1 MEVKYVEKRYLRSH
15 LRTELGTILSR
26 VNPCFQRKISTLRFC
41 NLRESSLLNSQLPI
55 QASASSVTVNTDRL
69 APESDHVFKACTD
82 VETVQ
87 ATTLHVSNS
96 EGVSAI
102 GDNLSE
108 AQIVQEVVNEL
119 IDNVIEAVE
128 AKVPV
133 VKEILH
139 GIHMEG
145 DKLNDKAHEC
155 MLEWDN
161 FGSINPEAASKA
173 EITQEVGNELIDN
186 VTATVEARPTVV
198 RETLNALHLEGDKLN
213 GTAHECMLELDNES
227 AINYPK
233 AVSETVIIQDVV
245 NELVDNVTAT
255 VEAKAPVVRETSN
268 ALHLEGDKFNGTTL
282 EFMLDCD
289 NDSAINPEAAS
300 EAEIIQEVVNE
311 LIDNVTATVEA
322 KAPVV
327 RETSNALHLEGDKFN
342 GTTLEFMLDCDNDS
356 AINPEAASEAEIIQ
370 EVVNELIDNVTAT
383 VEAKAPVVRET
394 LNALHL
400 DDNKLNGTAHECMLE
415 WDNESAINYPE
426 AVSEVEIIQEVV
438 NELVDVT
445 ATVEVKATVV
455 RETSN
460 ALHLEDNELNSTAH
474 ECMLELDNES
484 AINYPKVAS
493 ETEIIQDV
501 VNELIDYVTAT
512 VEAKAPVVRE
522 TLNALHLDDNKLNGT
537 AHECMLE
544 WDNESA
550 INYPEAVS
558 EVEIIQE
565 VVNELVDVTATVE
578 VKATVVRETSNALH
592 LEDNEL
598 NSTAHECMLE
608 LDNESAMNYPKVAS
622 ETEIIQDVVNELV
635 DNVTATV
642 EAKAPVGRET
652 ANALHLE
659 GDKLNGTTLEFMLDC
674 DNKSAINP
682 EAASEAEIIQE
693 VVNELI
699 DNVTATVEVKAPVV
713 RETLNVLHLEGDKLN
728 GTAHESMLEWD
739 NESAINYPEAASEA
753 EIIQNVV
760 NELVDVTA
768 TVETKAP
775 VVRETSD
782 GPHLEGDK
790 FNGTTLELMLQC
802 DNDIAVNPEAA
813 SEAETIQEIVNELID
828 NVTATVE
835 AKAPVVR
842 ETLNALHLEGDKLNG
857 TAHECKL
864 ERDNESAIHYPKPVS
879 EAEIIQEIVNELI
892 DNVTAT
898 VEVKAPVVRETLN
911 ALHLEGDKF
920 NATTLEFML
929 EWDDEG
935 AIQQENAT
943 DSQISQG
950 VINSLVD
957 NVVKLE
963 TQGVPV
969 VLKSFNESLN
979 DLSVEDDKL
988 NGTAHECTLEW
999 ETVGVFEPQTA
1010 SEAESVNAVT
1020 ERNYQEEVVSC
1031 VAHEFSAAKVK
1042 NSAVCKSFP
1051 DFAIELE
1058 SVGGVTE
1065 IPLEEEIVNV
1075 TAQDLTAD
1083 ERTSS
1088 VSELES
1094 ITKAEDI
1101 ASAAETIQ
1109 AVLSELNDLIELE
1122 SDNTVVFEC
1131 ASETLTDIPAEVD
1144 MPSSVIHE
1152 FTLEWEDVRAI
1163 EPERADKFQSVTEV
1177 TETFEKEEVF
1187 SDVEHEFSPAE
1198 VKSRTVSGLDAPELA
1213 FDSQRESAT
1222 ADIFLE
1228 MSHFVKITHESVPAK
1243 KDSAFFSDGSNQMEN
1258 GKDDATIYDEEVHA
1272 AEGKTGN
1279 IISNESS
1286 LELKSVSEIV
1296 QFPLRIKTV
1305 THQLTPE
1312 LQLVSL

>member
-26 VNPCFQRKISTLRFC
+26 VNPCFQRKIRTLRFC
-41 NLRESSLLNSQLPI
+41 NLRDSSLLNSQLPI

-108 AQIVQEVVNEL
+108 AQIVQQVVNEL
-119 IDNVIEAVE
+119 IDNVIAAVE

-198 RETLNALHLEGDKLN
+198 RETLSALHLEDDKLN

-233 AVSETVIIQDVV
+233 AASETVIIQDVV

-370 EVVNELIDNVTAT
+370 EVVNELIDSVTAT

-445 ATVEVKATVV
+445 ATVEAKATVV

-460 ALHLEDNELNSTAH
+460 ALHLEDNELNSIAH

-501 VNELIDYVTAT
+501 VNELVDNVTAT

-522 TLNALHLDDNKLNGT
+522 T
-537 AHECMLE
+537 
-544 WDNESA
+544 
-550 INYPEAVS
+550 
-558 EVEIIQE
+558 
-565 VVNELVDVTATVE
+565 
-578 VKATVVRETSNALH
+578 
-592 LEDNEL
+592 
-598 NSTAHECMLE
+598 
-608 LDNESAMNYPKVAS
+608 
-622 ETEIIQDVVNELV
+622 
-635 DNVTATV
+635 
-642 EAKAPVGRET
+642 

-659 GDKLNGTTLEFMLDC
+659 GDKFNGTTLEFMLDC
-674 DNKSAINP
+674 DNDSAINP

-739 NESAINYPEAASEA
+739 NESASNYPEAASEA

-775 VVRETSD
+775 VVRETSNA
-782 GPHLEGDK
+782 PHLEGDK
-790 FNGTTLELMLQC
+790 FNGTTIEVMLQC

-864 ERDNESAIHYPKPVS
+864 EWDNESAINYPKPVS

-935 AIQQENAT
+935 AIQPENAT

-963 TQGVPV
+963 TQGVPF
-969 VLKSFNESLN
+969 VLKSFNENLN
-979 DLSVEDDKL
+979 DFSVEDDKL

-1010 SEAESVNAVT
+1010 SEVESVNAVT
-1020 ERNYQEEVVSC
+1020 ESSYQEEVVSC
-1031 VAHEFSAAKVK
+1031 VALAFSAAEVE

-1051 DFAIELE
+1051 DFAVELE

-1083 ERTSS
+1083 VRTSS

-1109 AVLSELNDLIELE
+1109 AVLSELNDVIELE
-1122 SDNTVVFEC
+1122 SDNKVVFES
-1131 ASETLTDIPAEVD
+1131 ASEILNDIPAEVD

-1152 FTLEWEDVRAI
+1152 FTLEWEDVSAL
-1163 EPERADKFQSVTEV
+1163 EPERAEKFQSVTEV
-1177 TETFEKEEVF
+1177 TEIFEKEEIC

-1198 VKSRTVSGLDAPELA
+1198 VKSRTVSGLHAPELA
-1213 FDSQRESAT
+1213 FDSQSESAT

-1228 MSHFVKITHESVPAK
+1228 LSHFVKITHESVPAK

-1296 QFPLRIKTV
+1296 QFPLRIKSV

>member
-41 NLRESSLLNSQLPI
+41 NLRDSSLLNSQLPI

-119 IDNVIEAVE
+119 IDNVIAAVE

-233 AVSETVIIQDVV
+233 VASETEIIQDVV

-300 EAEIIQEVVNE
+300 EAEIIQEVFNE

-327 RETSNALHLEGDKFN
+327 RETLNALHLDDNKLNGTAHECMLEWDNESAINYPEAVSEVEIIQEVVNELVDVTATVEAKATVVRETSNALHLEDN
-342 GTTLEFMLDCDNDS
+342 ELNSTAHECMLELDNES
-356 AINPEAASEAEIIQ
+356 PINYPKVASETEIIQ
-370 EVVNELIDNVTAT
+370 DVVNELIDNVTAT

-445 ATVEVKATVV
+445 ATVEAKATVV

-501 VNELIDYVTAT
+501 VNELVDNVTAT

-522 TLNALHLDDNKLNGT
+522 T
-537 AHECMLE
+537 
-544 WDNESA
+544 
-550 INYPEAVS
+550 
-558 EVEIIQE
+558 
-565 VVNELVDVTATVE
+565 
-578 VKATVVRETSNALH
+578 
-592 LEDNEL
+592 
-598 NSTAHECMLE
+598 
-608 LDNESAMNYPKVAS
+608 
-622 ETEIIQDVVNELV
+622 
-635 DNVTATV
+635 
-642 EAKAPVGRET
+642 

-659 GDKLNGTTLEFMLDC
+659 GDKFNGTTLEFMLDC
-674 DNKSAINP
+674 DNDSAINP

-782 GPHLEGDK
+782 APHLEGDK

-813 SEAETIQEIVNELID
+813 SEAETIQEIVNELIE

-864 ERDNESAIHYPKPVS
+864 EWDNESAINYPKPVS
-879 EAEIIQEIVNELI
+879 ETEIIQEIVNELI

-929 EWDDEG
+929 E
-935 AIQQENAT
+935 
-943 DSQISQG
+943 
-950 VINSLVD
+950 
-957 NVVKLE
+957 
-963 TQGVPV
+963 
-969 VLKSFNESLN
+969 
-979 DLSVEDDKL
+979 
-988 NGTAHECTLEW
+988 
-999 ETVGVFEPQTA
+999 
-1010 SEAESVNAVT
+1010 
-1020 ERNYQEEVVSC
+1020 
-1031 VAHEFSAAKVK
+1031 
-1042 NSAVCKSFP
+1042 
-1051 DFAIELE
+1051 
-1058 SVGGVTE
+1058 
-1065 IPLEEEIVNV
+1065 
-1075 TAQDLTAD
+1075 
-1083 ERTSS
+1083 
-1088 VSELES
+1088 
-1094 ITKAEDI
+1094 
-1101 ASAAETIQ
+1101 
-1109 AVLSELNDLIELE
+1109 
-1122 SDNTVVFEC
+1122 
-1131 ASETLTDIPAEVD
+1131 
-1144 MPSSVIHE
+1144 
-1152 FTLEWEDVRAI
+1152 
-1163 EPERADKFQSVTEV
+1163 
-1177 TETFEKEEVF
+1177 
-1187 SDVEHEFSPAE
+1187 
-1198 VKSRTVSGLDAPELA
+1198 
-1213 FDSQRESAT
+1213 
-1222 ADIFLE
+1222 
-1228 MSHFVKITHESVPAK
+1228 
-1243 KDSAFFSDGSNQMEN
+1243 
-1258 GKDDATIYDEEVHA
+1258 
-1272 AEGKTGN
+1272 
-1279 IISNESS
+1279 
-1286 LELKSVSEIV
+1286 
-1296 QFPLRIKTV
+1296 
-1305 THQLTPE
+1305 
-1312 LQLVSL
+1312 

>member
-41 NLRESSLLNSQLPI
+41 NLRDSSLLNSQLPI

-69 APESDHVFKACTD
+69 APECDAVFKACAD

-87 ATTLHVSNS
+87 ATALHVSNS
-96 EGVSAI
+96 EGVLAI

-108 AQIVQEVVNEL
+108 AQIVREIVNEL
-119 IDNVIEAVE
+119 IDNVIVAVE
-128 AKVPV
+128 GKVPV

-139 GIHMEG
+139 GIHLEG

-155 MLEWDN
+155 MLEWNNDS
-161 FGSINPEAASKA
+161 SINPEAASEA
-173 EITQEVGNELIDN
+173 EIIQEVVNELIDN
-186 VTATVEARPTVV
+186 VTATVEAKAPVV
-198 RETLNALHLEGDKLN
+198 RETLNALHLEGDKFN
-213 GTAHECMLELDNES
+213 GTTLEFMLDCDNKS
-227 AINYPK
+227 AINPE
-233 AVSETVIIQDVV
+233 AASEAEIIQEVV
-245 NELVDNVTAT
+245 NELIDNVTAT

-289 NDSAINPEAAS
+289 NKSAINPEAAS

-356 AINPEAASEAEIIQ
+356 AINPEAASEEEIIQ
-370 EVVNELIDNVTAT
+370 DVVNELIDNVTAT

-445 ATVEVKATVV
+445 ATVEAKATVV

-484 AINYPKVAS
+484 AINYPK
-493 ETEIIQDV
+493 
-501 VNELIDYVTAT
+501 N
-512 VEAKAPVVRE
+512 
-522 TLNALHLDDNKLNGT
+522 
-537 AHECMLE
+537 
-544 WDNESA
+544 
-550 INYPEAVS
+550 
-558 EVEIIQE
+558 
-565 VVNELVDVTATVE
+565 
-578 VKATVVRETSNALH
+578 
-592 LEDNEL
+592 
-598 NSTAHECMLE
+598 
-608 LDNESAMNYPKVAS
+608 AS

-642 EAKAPVGRET
+642 EAKAPVVRET
-652 ANALHLE
+652 SNALHLE
-659 GDKLNGTTLEFMLDC
+659 GDKFNGTTLEFMLDC

-782 GPHLEGDK
+782 APHLEGDK
-790 FNGTTLELMLQC
+790 FNGTTLEVMLQC

-864 ERDNESAIHYPKPVS
+864 EWDNESAINYPKPVS

-935 AIQQENAT
+935 AIQPENAT

-963 TQGVPV
+963 TQGVSV
-969 VLKSFNESLN
+969 VLKSFNENLN
-979 DLSVEDDKL
+979 DFSVEDDKL

-1010 SEAESVNAVT
+1010 SEVESVNAVT
-1020 ERNYQEEVVSC
+1020 ESSYQEEVVSC
-1031 VAHEFSAAKVK
+1031 VALAFSAAEVE

-1051 DFAIELE
+1051 DFAVELE

-1083 ERTSS
+1083 VRTSS

-1094 ITKAEDI
+1094 ITKVEDI

-1109 AVLSELNDLIELE
+1109 AVLSELNDVIELE
-1122 SDNTVVFEC
+1122 SDNKVVFES
-1131 ASETLTDIPAEVD
+1131 ASETLNDIPAEVD
-1144 MPSSVIHE
+1144 KPSSVVHE
-1152 FTLEWEDVRAI
+1152 FTLEWEDVSAL
-1163 EPERADKFQSVTEV
+1163 EPERAEKFQSVTEV
-1177 TETFEKEEVF
+1177 TEIFEKEEIC

-1198 VKSRTVSGLDAPELA
+1198 VKSRTVSGLHAPELA
-1213 FDSQRESAT
+1213 FDSQSESAT
-1222 ADIFLE
+1222 ADIPLE
-1228 MSHFVKITHESVPAK
+1228 LSHFAKITHESVPAK
-1243 KDSAFFSDGSNQMEN
+1243 KDSAFFSDGSNQMDN
-1258 GKDDATIYDEEVHA
+1258 GKDDSTIYDDEVQA
-1272 AEGKTGN
+1272 AELKTGN
-1279 IISNESS
+1279 ISTNESS
-1286 LELKSVSEIV
+1286 LELKSVSGIV
-1296 QFPLRIKTV
+1296 EFPLRIKTV
-1305 THQLTPE
+1305 THYLTPE
-1312 LQLVSL
+1312 LQLVSS

>member
-41 NLRESSLLNSQLPI
+41 NLRDSSFLNSQLPI

-119 IDNVIEAVE
+119 IDNVIAAVE

-145 DKLNDKAHEC
+145 DKLNGKAHEC

-233 AVSETVIIQDVV
+233 AASETVIIQDVV

-322 KAPVV
+322 KAPIVRETLNALHLEGDKLNGTAHECMLEWDNVRAIDYPKAASEAEIIQDVV
-327 RETSNALHLEGDKFN
+327 NELIDNVSATVEAKAPIVRETLNALHLEGDRLNGTTHECMLELDNESAINYPEAASETEIIQKVVNELIDNVTATVEAKAPGVRETLNALHLEGDKFNATTLDFMLELDNESAINYPEAASEAEIIQDIVNELVDVTATVEAKAPIVKETSNALHLEGDKFN
-342 GTTLEFMLDCDNDS
+342 GTTLEFMLECDNDS
-356 AINPEAASEAEIIQ
+356 AMNPEAA
-370 EVVNELIDNVTAT
+370 
-383 VEAKAPVVRET
+383 
-394 LNALHL
+394 
-400 DDNKLNGTAHECMLE
+400 
-415 WDNESAINYPE
+415 
-426 AVSEVEIIQEVV
+426 
-438 NELVDVT
+438 
-445 ATVEVKATVV
+445 
-455 RETSN
+455 
-460 ALHLEDNELNSTAH
+460 
-474 ECMLELDNES
+474 
-484 AINYPKVAS
+484 
-493 ETEIIQDV
+493 
-501 VNELIDYVTAT
+501 
-512 VEAKAPVVRE
+512 
-522 TLNALHLDDNKLNGT
+522 
-537 AHECMLE
+537 
-544 WDNESA
+544 
-550 INYPEAVS
+550 
-558 EVEIIQE
+558 
-565 VVNELVDVTATVE
+565 
-578 VKATVVRETSNALH
+578 
-592 LEDNEL
+592 
-598 NSTAHECMLE
+598 
-608 LDNESAMNYPKVAS
+608 
-622 ETEIIQDVVNELV
+622 
-635 DNVTATV
+635 
-642 EAKAPVGRET
+642 
-652 ANALHLE
+652 
-659 GDKLNGTTLEFMLDC
+659 
-674 DNKSAINP
+674 
-682 EAASEAEIIQE
+682 
-693 VVNELI
+693 
-699 DNVTATVEVKAPVV
+699 
-713 RETLNVLHLEGDKLN
+713 
-728 GTAHESMLEWD
+728 
-739 NESAINYPEAASEA
+739 
-753 EIIQNVV
+753 
-760 NELVDVTA
+760 
-768 TVETKAP
+768 
-775 VVRETSD
+775 
-782 GPHLEGDK
+782 
-790 FNGTTLELMLQC
+790 
-802 DNDIAVNPEAA
+802 
-813 SEAETIQEIVNELID
+813 
-828 NVTATVE
+828 
-835 AKAPVVR
+835 
-842 ETLNALHLEGDKLNG
+842 
-857 TAHECKL
+857 
-864 ERDNESAIHYPKPVS
+864 S

-911 ALHLEGDKF
+911 VLHLEGDKF

-935 AIQQENAT
+935 ANQPENAS
-943 DSQISQG
+943 DAQIAQG

-957 NVVKLE
+957 DVVKLE

-969 VLKSFNESLN
+969 VLKSFNENLN

-999 ETVGVFEPQTA
+999 ETVGVFEPPTA

-1020 ERNYQEEVVSC
+1020 ESSYQEEVVSR
-1031 VAHEFSAAKVK
+1031 VAHEFSAAEEK

-1058 SVGGVTE
+1058 SVGGVTA

-1083 ERTSS
+1083 VRTSS

-1109 AVLSELNDLIELE
+1109 AVLSELNDVIELE
-1122 SDNTVVFEC
+1122 SDNKVVFES
-1131 ASETLTDIPAEVD
+1131 ASETLNDIPAEVD
-1144 MPSSVIHE
+1144 KPSSVVHE
-1152 FTLEWEDVRAI
+1152 FTLEWEDVSALK
-1163 EPERADKFQSVTEV
+1163 PERAEKFQSVTEV
-1177 TETFEKEEVF
+1177 TEIFEKEEIF

-1198 VKSRTVSGLDAPELA
+1198 VKSRTVCGLPAPELA
-1213 FDSQRESAT
+1213 FDSQSELST
-1222 ADIFLE
+1222 ADIPLE
-1228 MSHFVKITHESVPAK
+1228 LSHFAKITHESVPAK
-1243 KDSAFFSDGSNQMEN
+1243 KDSAFFSDGSNQMDN
-1258 GKDDATIYDEEVHA
+1258 GKDDSTIYDDEVQA
-1272 AEGKTGN
+1272 AELKTGN
-1279 IISNESS
+1279 ISTNESS
-1286 LELKSVSEIV
+1286 LELKSVSGIV
-1296 QFPLRIKTV
+1296 EFPLRIKTV
-1305 THQLTPE
+1305 THYLTPE
-1312 LQLVSL
+1312 LQLVSS

>member
-26 VNPCFQRKISTLRFC
+26 VNPCFQRKMSTLRFC
-41 NLRESSLLNSQLPI
+41 NLRDSSLLNSQLPI

-119 IDNVIEAVE
+119 IDNVIAAVE

-173 EITQEVGNELIDN
+173 EIIQEVVNELIDN

-198 RETLNALHLEGDKLN
+198 TETFNALHFEGDKLN

-233 AVSETVIIQDVV
+233 VASETVIIQDVV

-255 VEAKAPVVRETSN
+255 VDAKAPVVRETSN

-400 DDNKLNGTAHECMLE
+400 EDDKLNGTAHECMLE

-438 NELVDVT
+438 NKLVDVT
-445 ATVEVKATVV
+445 ATVEAKATVV

-501 VNELIDYVTAT
+501 VNEL
-512 VEAKAPVVRE
+512 
-522 TLNALHLDDNKLNGT
+522 
-537 AHECMLE
+537 
-544 WDNESA
+544 
-550 INYPEAVS
+550 
-558 EVEIIQE
+558 
-565 VVNELVDVTATVE
+565 
-578 VKATVVRETSNALH
+578 
-592 LEDNEL
+592 
-598 NSTAHECMLE
+598 
-608 LDNESAMNYPKVAS
+608 
-622 ETEIIQDVVNELV
+622 V

-642 EAKAPVGRET
+642 EAKAKVVRET

-659 GDKLNGTTLEFMLDC
+659 GDKFNGTTLEFMLDC
-674 DNKSAINP
+674 DNDSAINP

-713 RETLNVLHLEGDKLN
+713 RETLNFLYLEGDKLN

-775 VVRETSD
+775 VVKETSD
-782 GPHLEGDK
+782 APHLEGDK

-802 DNDIAVNPEAA
+802 DNDIAVKPEAA
-813 SEAETIQEIVNELID
+813 SEAEIIQEIVNELID

-835 AKAPVVR
+835 AKAPVFR

-864 ERDNESAIHYPKPVS
+864 EWDNESAINYPKPVS

-935 AIQQENAT
+935 AIQPENAT

-969 VLKSFNESLN
+969 VLKSFNENLN
-979 DLSVEDDKL
+979 DFSVEDDKL

-1010 SEAESVNAVT
+1010 SEVESVNAVT
-1020 ERNYQEEVVSC
+1020 ESSYQEEVVSC
-1031 VAHEFSAAKVK
+1031 VALAFSAAEVE

-1051 DFAIELE
+1051 DFAVELE

-1109 AVLSELNDLIELE
+1109 AVLSELNDVIELE
-1122 SDNTVVFEC
+1122 SDNKVVFES
-1131 ASETLTDIPAEVD
+1131 ASETLNDIPAEVD

-1152 FTLEWEDVRAI
+1152 FTLEWEDVSAI

-1198 VKSRTVSGLDAPELA
+1198 VKSRTVSGLHAPELA
-1213 FDSQRESAT
+1213 FDSQSESAT

-1228 MSHFVKITHESVPAK
+1228 LSHFVKITHESVPAK
-1243 KDSAFFSDGSNQMEN
+1243 KDSAYFSDGSNQMEN

>member
-41 NLRESSLLNSQLPI
+41 NLRDSSLLNSQLPI

-87 ATTLHVSNS
+87 ASTLHVSNS

-119 IDNVIEAVE
+119 IDNVIAAVE

-233 AVSETVIIQDVV
+233 VASETEIIQD
-245 NELVDNVTAT
+245 
-255 VEAKAPVVRETSN
+255 
-268 ALHLEGDKFNGTTL
+268 
-282 EFMLDCD
+282 
-289 NDSAINPEAAS
+289 
-300 EAEIIQEVVNE
+300 VVNE

-370 EVVNELIDNVTAT
+370 KVVNELIDNVTAT

-445 ATVEVKATVV
+445 ATVEAKATVV

-484 AINYPKVAS
+484 AIN
-493 ETEIIQDV
+493 
-501 VNELIDYVTAT
+501 
-512 VEAKAPVVRE
+512 
-522 TLNALHLDDNKLNGT
+522 
-537 AHECMLE
+537 C
-544 WDNESA
+544 
-550 INYPEAVS
+550 
-558 EVEIIQE
+558 
-565 VVNELVDVTATVE
+565 
-578 VKATVVRETSNALH
+578 
-592 LEDNEL
+592 
-598 NSTAHECMLE
+598 
-608 LDNESAMNYPKVAS
+608 PKVAS

-642 EAKAPVGRET
+642 EAKAPVVRET

-659 GDKLNGTTLEFMLDC
+659 GDKFNGTTLEFMLDC
-674 DNKSAINP
+674 DNDSAINP

-782 GPHLEGDK
+782 IPHLEGDK

-864 ERDNESAIHYPKPVS
+864 EWDNESAINYPKPVS

-935 AIQQENAT
+935 AIQPENAT

-969 VLKSFNESLN
+969 VLKSFNENLN
-979 DLSVEDDKL
+979 DFSVEDDKL
-988 NGTAHECTLEW
+988 NGTAHECTLEC

-1010 SEAESVNAVT
+1010 SEVESVNAVT
-1020 ERNYQEEVVSC
+1020 ESSYQEEVVSC
-1031 VAHEFSAAKVK
+1031 VALAFSAAEVE

-1051 DFAIELE
+1051 DFAVELE

-1083 ERTSS
+1083 VRTSS

-1094 ITKAEDI
+1094 VSKGEDI
-1101 ASAAETIQ
+1101 DSAAETIQ
-1109 AVLSELNDLIELE
+1109 AVLSELIDVIELE
-1122 SDNTVVFEC
+1122 SDDTVVFES
-1131 ASETLTDIPAEVD
+1131 ASETLNDIPAEVD

-1198 VKSRTVSGLDAPELA
+1198 VKSRTVSGLQAPELA
-1213 FDSQRESAT
+1213 FDSQSESAT

-1228 MSHFVKITHESVPAK
+1228 LSHFVKITHESVPAK